1 MWSVYDCACGGFKTC
16 LKILATLPFTTC
28 FPPLE
33 MRSSLQ
39 LPSGE
44 QNVAAVTLHDF

>member
-1 MWSVYDCACGGFKTC
+1 MRSVYDCACGGFKTR
-16 LKILATLPFTTC
+16 LKILAALPFTTC

-33 MRSSLQ
+33 MGSSLQ
-39 LPSGE
+39 LHSGE